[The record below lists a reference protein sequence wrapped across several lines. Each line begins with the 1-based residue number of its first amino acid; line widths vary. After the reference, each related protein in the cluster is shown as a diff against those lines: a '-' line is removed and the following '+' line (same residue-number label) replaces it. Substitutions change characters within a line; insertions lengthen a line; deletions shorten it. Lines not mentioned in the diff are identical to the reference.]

1 MDPKLTQV
9 AMNKCKK
16 EMEKE
21 VQEVVMLKP

>member
-16 EMEKE
+16 EKEKE
-21 VQEVVMLKP
+21 IQEAVMLKL